1 MQSEVT
7 TAQGL
12 SIGEVA
18 ERTGMSVHALRYY
31 EQQQLLIGPVSRTTG
46 GRRIYMPVDVD
57 WLQICVKLRESGM
70 PLAELKHFAELVR
83 LGPGNEDERLALLDA
98 HRQRVDSQIQAL
110 QECREVI
117 EWKVDIYNRHLRDGE
132 AKGLWDPTT
141 RGTTA
146 QRLSTTS

>member
-46 GRRIYMPVDVD
+46 GRRIYTPVDVD

-141 RGTTA
+141 RDTTA